1 VKILRATI
9 YPEDTMQIFRYGKH
23 EIDHL
28 RSRDKKLGSAI
39 DEIGMIE
46 RRVIPDIF
54 PALVASVAGQ
64 QVSAKAAETVWDRM
78 ENRFGTI
85 TPAAIAAATTE
96 EIQQCGMSMRK
107 AGYIKGIGDAV
118 AGGAPDLAALLTLSD
133 DEVIARL
140 TALDGVGVWTAEMIL
155 IFSMQR
161 PDVVSWGDFAIR
173 RGMMR
178 LYGRETLDRAAF
190 DRYRRRYSPC
200 GSVASLY
207 LWEIAHR

>member
-1 VKILRATI
+1 
-9 YPEDTMQIFRYGKH
+9 MQIFRYGKI
-23 EIDHL
+23 EIDYL

-46 RRVIPDIF
+46 RRVIPNIF
-54 PALVASVAGQ
+54 TALVASVAGQ
-64 QVSAKAAETVWDRM
+64 QVSAKAAETVWGRM
-78 ENRFGTI
+78 EKRFGTI
-85 TPAAIAAATTE
+85 TPAAIAAATAE

-107 AGYIKGIGDAV
+107 AGYIKRIGDAV
-118 AGGAPDLAALLTLSD
+118 AGGDPDLAALPALTD

-140 TALDGVGVWTAEMIL
+140 TALDGVGVWTAEMML

-178 LYGRETLDRAAF
+178 LYGKETLDRAAF
-190 DRYRRRYSPC
+190 DRYRRRYSPY

-207 LWEIAHR
+207 LWEISHR